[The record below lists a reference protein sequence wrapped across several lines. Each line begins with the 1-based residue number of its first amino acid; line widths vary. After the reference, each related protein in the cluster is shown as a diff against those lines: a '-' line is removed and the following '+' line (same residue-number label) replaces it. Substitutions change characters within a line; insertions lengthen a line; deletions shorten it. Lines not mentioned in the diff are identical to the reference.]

1 MAYSYENSRG
11 QTYYLHARDV
21 TLRNGTNQRIYFF
34 AKEAKEGA
42 IDEIPAGREVKESSR
57 TGLPVLAS
65 IGKAEKDAA
74 AAKAKADKA
83 GKAGG

>member
-1 MAYSYENSRG
+1 MAYSYKNSRG
-11 QTYYLHARDV
+11 TTYYLHAKEV
-21 TLRNGTNQRIYFF
+21 TLRNGTKQRIYYFG
-34 AKEAKEGA
+34 KEAKEGA

-57 TGLPVLAS
+57 TGLPVLSS

-74 AAKAKADKA
+74 AAAKKA